1 MAVSMRAAVM
11 RSYGGPEVLGVEEVP
26 RPQATGRRLLVKVR
40 ATSVNP
46 IDWRIRRG
54 ELRFLTGNR
63 FPRIPG
69 RDFCGEVVE
78 TGPGTRSFRAGDEV
92 YGMLGGLF
100 GASAEYAAVS
110 ERLVAAKPPSLS
122 HEEAAAVP
130 LAGLT
135 ALQAL
140 RDAGGLRG
148 GRPATNVPRQVLV
161 NGASG
166 GVGTF
171 AVQLARSFGAGVTAV
186 CSSRNADLVRDLG
199 AGEVIDYNE
208 EDFARRVG
216 AYDIIFD
223 AVGNRNYA
231 ACRRALSPNGVY
243 VTTEPGPRGFLEQS
257 LTLPSS
263 GKKARVVLV
272 RNNARDLEFLL
283 EMIEQGKV
291 RPVIDGLYPLAEVSD
306 AHAYS
311 ETKRARGKIVV
322 LTTPRESA

>member
-1 MAVSMRAAVM
+1 MRG
-11 RSYGGPEVLGVEEVP
+11 YGGPEVLGVEEVP
-26 RPQATGRRLLVKVR
+26 RPRATGRRLLVRVR
-40 ATSVNP
+40 AASINP

-69 RDFCGEVVE
+69 RDISGEVVE
-78 TGPGTRSFRAGDEV
+78 VGAGARSFRVGDEV

-110 ERLVAAKPPSLS
+110 ERLVAPKPRNLS

-140 RDAGGLRG
+140 RDAGNLRAG
-148 GRPATNVPRQVLV
+148 SAGRRVLV

-171 AVQLARSFGAGVTAV
+171 AVQLARSMGAGVTAV
-186 CSSRNADLVRDLG
+186 CSERNAELVRELG
-199 AGEVIDYNE
+199 AGEVIDYNK
-208 EDFARRVG
+208 EDFTWRVG
-216 AYDIIFD
+216 AYDVVFD
-223 AVGNRNYA
+223 AVGNKDYA
-231 ACRRALSPNGVY
+231 SCRRALSESGVY
-243 VTTEPGPRGFLEQS
+243 VTTEPGPRGFFEQS
-257 LTLPSS
+257 LTALST

-272 RNNARDLEFLL
+272 RNSARDLEFLR
-283 EMIEQGKV
+283 EMIEGGRL
-291 RPVIDGLYPLAEVSD
+291 RPVVDRVYPLQEAAD

-311 ETKRARGKIVV
+311 ETKRARGKI
-322 LTTPRESA
+322 LLSTGR

>member
-1 MAVSMRAAVM
+1 MRA
-11 RSYGGPEVLGVEEVP
+11 YGGPEVLGVEEVP
-26 RPQATGRRLLVKVR
+26 RPRATGHRLLVRVC

-46 IDWRIRRG
+46 VDWRIRRG

-63 FPRIPG
+63 FPKIPG
-69 RDFCGEVVE
+69 RDISGEVVE
-78 TGPGTRSFRAGDEV
+78 VGTGVRSFRAGDEV

-110 ERLVAAKPPSLS
+110 ERLVTSKPRNLS

-140 RDAGGLRG
+140 RDAGNLRG
-148 GRPATNVPRQVLV
+148 GSAGRRVLV

-171 AVQLARSFGAGVTAV
+171 AVQLVRSMGAEVAAV
-186 CSSRNADLVRDLG
+186 CSERNAKLVRELG
-199 AGEVIDYNE
+199 AAEVIDYNQ
-208 EDFARRVG
+208 EDFTRRVG
-216 AYDIIFD
+216 AYDVVFD
-223 AVGNRNYA
+223 AVGNKDYA
-231 ACRRALSPNGVY
+231 SCRRALSPNGMY

-257 LTLPSS
+257 LTTFST
-263 GKKARVVLV
+263 GRKARVVLV
-272 RNNARDLEFLL
+272 RNSARDLELL
-283 EMIEQGKV
+283 REMVEGERL
-291 RPVIDGLYPLAEVSD
+291 RPVVDRSYPLQETAD

-311 ETKRARGKIVV
+311 ETKRVRGKIII
-322 LTTPRESA
+322 TTGR